1 MEKPEENLV
10 NAGILFMFSVW
21 LQSQMV
27 DLIIFGKNPEFVSN
41 FVANPKHIPGD
52 VHQLRTKYWER
63 DFGQIKTEFLR
74 VFSNKLSS
82 TEIEDVE
89 HVYHL
94 RNMIGHAHV
103 SIGRDYMLFRPGGAH
118 REKAVLDALKPNPI
132 KDQSNPVMLKLEFW
146 RPDTFKAFSDLME
159 RIDQRCFARLAA
171 DLGVPHGRIR

>member
-27 DLIIFGKNPEFVSN
+27 DLIIFGKNPGLVGN
-41 FVANPKHIPGD
+41 FVANPKRVPGD
-52 VHQLRTKYWER
+52 VHQLRAKYWER
-63 DFGQIKTEFLR
+63 DFGQIKTEFLK
-74 VFSNKLSS
+74 VFTNRLSS
-82 TEIEDVE
+82 TEVEDIE

-118 REKAVLDALKPNPI
+118 REKAVIDALKPNPI
-132 KDQSNPVMLKLEFW
+132 KDQSNPVMFKLEFW

-159 RIDQRCFARLAA
+159 RIDQRCFARLST